1 MQSPFPQTRR
11 TFGNLPFPARRAVE
25 LVAPLVQV
33 VPEALVEAESDGAFL
48 ATFRANLH
56 ASVRHAAL
64 GHAGQSFR
72 SCAGA
77 ACREAAILIPALDSV
92 EATATEAELEAILGE
107 VLTAIEKEG
116 MPYLVPKPS

>member
-1 MQSPFPQTRR
+1 MQSPSPQTHR
-11 TFGNLPFPARRAVE
+11 TFGNHPVPARRALE

-33 VPEALVEAESDGAFL
+33 VPEASVEAESDGAFL

-72 SCAGA
+72 SCTGA
-77 ACREAAILIPALDSV
+77 ACREAAILIPMLDSV
-92 EATATEAELEAILGE
+92 EAFATEAELEAILGE

-116 MPYLVPKPS
+116 APYLLPELS